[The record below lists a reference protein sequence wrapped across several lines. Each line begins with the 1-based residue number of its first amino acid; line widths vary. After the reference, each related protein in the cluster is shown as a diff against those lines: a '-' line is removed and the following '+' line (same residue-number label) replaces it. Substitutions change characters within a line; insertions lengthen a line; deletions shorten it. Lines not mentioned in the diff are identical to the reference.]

1 MFQYINERSI
11 TQMYFNTLDHLRQ
24 QMYGCFERSRDA
36 LFNVSD
42 ALLSESQ
49 ARSLPELSLSVF
61 FERRWQS
68 RYEALQDGRI
78 NVEGLREVFVQALL
92 EDKPID
98 EPIWLGIDSSSMQRL
113 EADSSRDRGMIYVPN
128 MPHATTPVSVGYQF
142 STVMLLPDQPSSW
155 VGILEQRRIGTA
167 QTTIQVGIEQRR
179 ALLPLMPGRRVILL
193 ADRWYATASF
203 VQVCHELGVG
213 ALIRLKRNRK
223 LYRAAPPRKPKQRGA
238 PCKHGP
244 LFQGTR
250 PETYGQALAEW
261 EGIDEQGKRVVVSCW
276 KGLHFREAPETEVRV
291 IRVLSEAARDSKRD
305 PRESWFLWTDQQEI
319 PLEQVR
325 SWYRKRFSHE
335 HGYRFLK
342 QDLLWT
348 HAHLRTPEQ
357 IERWSWIVACACNQ
371 LLLCQHLGQAVLRP
385 WESKARAVTPRQV
398 RRVMPSI
405 LRQVGTPAKPPKPRG
420 KSPGWPKGKVRTLA
434 PRFAVVLK
442 PKPMPKTHR
451 KRA

>member
-1 MFQYINERSI
+1 MH
-11 TQMYFNTLDHLRQ
+11 FNTLDQLRQ
-24 QMYGCFERSRDA
+24 QIYSCFERSRDA

-42 ALLSESQ
+42 ALVSESQ

-61 FERRWQS
+61 FERRWPS
-68 RYEALQDGRI
+68 IYEALQDGRI
-78 NVEGLREVFVQALL
+78 NTERLREVFVQALL
-92 EDKPID
+92 EGKPTD

-113 EADSSRDRGMIYVPN
+113 EADSSDDRGMIYVPN
-128 MPHATTPVSVGYQF
+128 MPHATKPVSVGYQF

-155 VGILEQRRIGTA
+155 VGILEQRRIGTD
-167 QTTIQVGIEQRR
+167 QTAIEVGIEQLR
-179 ALLPLMPGRRVILL
+179 ALLPQMAGRRVILL
-193 ADRWYATASF
+193 ADRWYATARF
-203 VQVCHELGVG
+203 VCTCQQLGVG

-250 PETYGQALAEW
+250 PETYGPADAQW
-261 EGIDEQGKRVVVSCW
+261 EGVDEHGKRVVVSCW
-276 KGLHFREAPETEVRV
+276 TGLHFREAPDTPVRV
-291 IRVLSEAARDSKRD
+291 IRVQREAARDTKRD
-305 PRESWFLWTDQQEI
+305 PRESWFVWTDQGEI

-325 SWYRKRFSHE
+325 TWYRKRFSQE

-348 HAHLRTPEQ
+348 AAHLRTPEQ
-357 IERWSWIVACACNQ
+357 LERWSWIVACACNQ

-385 WESKARAVTPRQV
+385 WESKERAVTPRQV

-405 LRQVGTPAKPPKPRG
+405 LVQLGTPAKRPKPRG
-420 KSPGWPKGKVRTLA
+420 KSPGWPTGRVRTPA

-442 PKPMPKTHR
+442 PKPVPKMHR
-451 KRA
+451 TRS